1 MTTTTSLDAV
11 LAAKAALDLTQA
23 KHDRYQK
30 ELLAAANRAAYIKVD
45 LEKAQKAF
53 ETVKAE
59 YAKAVKAA

>member
-11 LAAKAALDLTQA
+11 LAAKATLDATQA

-30 ELLAAANRAAYIKVD
+30 ELLAAANRAQYIKVD

-53 ETVKAE
+53 ETVKAD